1 MAFTQS
7 PLTKEYLGVKWKLVY
22 YHNSSFGYWKEDRS
36 DVFYCNE
43 AGKYSMFGSLHNRYR
58 IDGRFE
64 FLLEYSNGFN
74 RWQQRNNPIKEKKT
88 VGAFTEGYAE
98 LNCTFHDNSWGG
110 LHRSFDGWNS
120 YVDGSTTSH
129 QYFYALF
136 TKTTWNEDI
145 PGPAQAVSL
154 VKLWVRLAFE
164 PCKTLK
170 KNRMMISML
179 TFIYLIVINK

>member
-1 MAFTQS
+1 
-7 PLTKEYLGVKWKLVY
+7 
-22 YHNSSFGYWKEDRS
+22 
-36 DVFYCNE
+36 
-43 AGKYSMFGSLHNRYR
+43 MFGSLHNGYR

-64 FLLEYSNGFN
+64 FLLEYEDGFN
-74 RWQQRNNPIKEKKT
+74 RWQQRNNPIKEKKAD
-88 VGAFTEGYAE
+88 GKSYAEGYAE

-120 YVDGSTTSH
+120 YVDGSTTSD

-145 PGPAQAVSL
+145 PGPDKAVSL
-154 VKLWVRLAFE
+154 VKLWVRLSFE